1 MIKALW
7 VHPLDILTKSSS
19 ELLLGLD
26 KDFKAER
33 VTAFFFPLLKAQ
45 VLENRGHEGRNSL
58 SWEDRLWGQADLGS
72 EPSYTIAG
80 RVVGASYLVSVGLSF
95 LMSEIREKWHL
106 VTEWL

>member
-33 VTAFFFPLLKAQ
+33 VTAFFFSLLKPG
-45 VLENRGHEGRNSL
+45 VLENRGHEGRRYP
-58 SWEDRLWGQADLGS
+58 SWEDRLGS
-72 EPSYTIAG
+72 G
-80 RVVGASYLVSVGLSF
+80 RPGF
-95 LMSEIREKWHL
+95 
-106 VTEWL
+106 